1 MAPVDY
7 LVPIHAVRARLG
19 QATILL
25 HPVRAWVFSALAQ
38 RVLRFASV
46 QLAIAQQ
53 GSVLIDRRV
62 LVAVA
67 LLVCP
72 GQIRR

>member
-1 MAPVDY
+1 
-7 LVPIHAVRARLG
+7 
-19 QATILL
+19 
-25 HPVRAWVFSALAQ
+25 VFSALAQ
-38 RVLRFASV
+38 KVRRFASA
-46 QLAIAQQ
+46 QLVIAQQ